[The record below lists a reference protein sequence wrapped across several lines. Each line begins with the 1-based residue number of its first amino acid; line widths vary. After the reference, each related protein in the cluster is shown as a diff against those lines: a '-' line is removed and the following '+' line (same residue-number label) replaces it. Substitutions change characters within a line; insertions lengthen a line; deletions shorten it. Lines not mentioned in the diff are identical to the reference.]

1 MIRGQGLKGLF
12 LALTIG
18 LFAGVAHAGPLDVTA
33 NDRVLGRA
41 DAPVT
46 VVEYASFTCP
56 HCADWHNQVLPAFK
70 ARFIDTGQVRLVFRD
85 LPTDPVQVAA
95 TAAGIARCAAPDK
108 FYDVASSLMS
118 GQAQLRSSYQVAPW
132 YDAAVAAS
140 GKTQAEI
147 ETCLADPST
156 GANLRAGMEAATAAG
171 VQSTPSFFVNGTA
184 VADRTL
190 DGLSAAITPLLP

>member
-1 MIRGQGLKGLF
+1 MIGRLA
-12 LALTIG
+12 LALTLG
-18 LFAGVAHAGPLDVTA
+18 LIASVARAEPLDVTT
-33 NDRVLGRA
+33 NDRVLGRV

-56 HCADWHNQVLPAFK
+56 HCADWHNAVLPAFK

-95 TAAGIARCAAPDK
+95 TAAGIARCAEPDK
-108 FYDVASSLMS
+108 FYAVASSLMA
-118 GQAQLRSSYQVAPW
+118 GQAQLRASYQVAPW

-140 GKTQAEI
+140 GRTQAEI

-156 GANLRAGMEAATAAG
+156 VATLRAGVETATEAG
-171 VQSTPSFFVNGTA
+171 VQSTPSFFVNGKA
-184 VADRTL
+184 VPDRTL
-190 DGLSAAITPLLP
+190 EGLSAVITPLLP